1 MFYSIS
7 FYLGK
12 DTIVVGEESFPLG
25 ELSAGILNLSPD
37 EYRQMKKEMTQVTE
51 YRDLYVQTEDIIY
64 WEKALQTMKRLDD
77 MLCGYALLQ
86 LLKQKPDVLRE
97 TEKLLE
103 KYQQSRTYNFR
114 FDEQKV
120 KQGWENFDRLCAKYY
135 GILFDIAAFNQTIRN
150 FIRFSLRNLKKLNA
164 STYANALA
172 NVLGNYRLAEKLVA
186 NSMNSDAIFTNRE
199 ELTLRFIP
207 RPVEEDSE
215 TFEIFEYYEAGNL
228 QTLLKMDF
236 YRGLRIGHV
245 VRRCEYCGRY
255 FLLTKGYHTKYCD
268 QPNPQ
273 NPQYTCAQ
281 LGYRQT
287 GQKEKAKDD
296 PMKQSLWRCYQRLN
310 KDVSRD
316 RLTSQER
323 DVLYAMAQDLH
334 FEARRDPHISFE
346 EFDKMLA
353 TKELCRR
360 CGIERKDGKAGKPK
374 HDK

>member
-12 DTIVVGEESFPLG
+12 DTIVIGEEPFPLG
-25 ELSAGILNLSPD
+25 ELSAGIINLSPD
-37 EYRQMKKEMTQVTE
+37 EYHQMKRELNQASEQMN
-51 YRDLYVQTEDIIY
+51 LYLQTEDTIH
-64 WEKALQTMKRLDD
+64 WEQAVKALQRLDD
-77 MLCGYALLQ
+77 MLCDYSLLYH
-86 LLKQKPDVLRE
+86 LKQKPDLLKE
-97 TEKLLE
+97 AEKLLE
-103 KYQQSRTYNFR
+103 QYRQSRIHNFR
-114 FDEQKV
+114 FDEQKL
-120 KQGWENFDRLCAKYY
+120 KTGWESFDRTYTKYC
-135 GILFDIAAFNQTIRN
+135 GILEDIASFNQTIRN
-150 FIRFSLRNLKKLNA
+150 FVRYQPQHLKKLDA
-164 STYANALA
+164 SNYAAALA
-172 NVLGNYRLAEKLVA
+172 DFLSDGYLAYKLIA
-186 NSMNSDAIFTNRE
+186 NPLAGTGLFTNRE
-199 ELTLRFIP
+199 EVTLRFIP
-207 RPVEEDSE
+207 RPVEKDSE
-215 TFEIFEYYEAGNL
+215 DFEIYEYYEVPSL

-323 DVLYAMAQDLH
+323 DVLYSTAQDLH
-334 FEARRDPHISFE
+334 FEARRDPQISFE
-346 EFDKMLA
+346 EFDNMLA